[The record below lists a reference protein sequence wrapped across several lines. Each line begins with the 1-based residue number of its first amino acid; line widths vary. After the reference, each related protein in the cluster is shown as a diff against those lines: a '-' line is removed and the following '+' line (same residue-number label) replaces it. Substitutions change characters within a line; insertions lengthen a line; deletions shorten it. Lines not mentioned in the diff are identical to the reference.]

1 MATKR
6 YRRIEVGEYLIPNEA
21 ISLIEDM
28 QTLDTILD
36 LLGKIRGRS
45 ITPPTSN
52 VEKANLEAR
61 QMLRRVGFLLSGMHS
76 IATDNLRRHYL
87 AGRRIKPRVGRQ
99 TLADVWQALMDGAEN
114 NLNEHKGEVSK

>member
-6 YRRIEVGEYLIPNEA
+6 YRRIEVGEYVIPDEA

-36 LLGKIRGRS
+36 LLEKIRGRS

-61 QMLRRVGFLLSGMHS
+61 QMLRRVGFLISGMHS
-76 IATDNLRRHYL
+76 IATDNLRQNYL
-87 AGRRIKPRVGRQ
+87 GGRRIKAKQYRQ
-99 TLADVWQALMDGAEN
+99 TLADVWQALMDGKES
-114 NLNEHKGEVSK
+114 LNEHKGEVSK